1 METYR
6 HLETISGKELL
17 TMIFV
22 VPMDRIEN
30 LRQNNSQKA
39 ISQSMS
45 DKIRQS
51 LLSIQT
57 ETL

>member
-17 TMIFV
+17 TMSFV
-22 VPMDRIEN
+22 VLMGRIEN
-30 LRQNNSQKA
+30 LRQNNSRRA
-39 ISQSMS
+39 ISQSRS
-45 DKIRQS
+45 DKIRQY